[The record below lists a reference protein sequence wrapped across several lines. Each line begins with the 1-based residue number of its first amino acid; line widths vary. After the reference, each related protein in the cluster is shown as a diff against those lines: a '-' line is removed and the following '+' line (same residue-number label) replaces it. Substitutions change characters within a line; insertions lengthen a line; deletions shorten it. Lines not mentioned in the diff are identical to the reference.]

1 MELKFGKK
9 KEAPFMVLD
18 IGTEAVK
25 AVFVKKNNGKVFILS
40 SSVQY
45 FREEGIFNKGFSQE
59 EFEMEIIKRTVLAA
73 KKEAVSLILAKEHIK
88 EPIPVV
94 LTLSPKILKARVAEG
109 ICAREKREKKI
120 SKKEQK
126 IIYKYILKAAK
137 DDILKENFE
146 KSGILPKEINFLFL
160 EIINK
165 EIDGY
170 KVSDIQNYQGKNL
183 AFKILAVFILNSYLE
198 KISKTLQDLGM
209 QVLETVHLVQAV
221 KVLFKDGDFFDI
233 GGEVIQAF
241 FLKSGVLESIE
252 LFNKGGADFTER
264 IFDVFTID
272 KEEARRLKE
281 KYSKGFLSPETENR
295 IKEIFSV
302 EKKIWRD
309 LFKKSQKSSVFLFG
323 GGSALAEVKNIFKR
337 RKVID
342 LNDLKSVQDL
352 SKKTKDPQ
360 FIPSILI
367 SLLT

>member
-1 MELKFGKK
+1 
-9 KEAPFMVLD
+9 
-18 IGTEAVK
+18 
-25 AVFVKKNNGKVFILS
+25 
-40 SSVQY
+40 
-45 FREEGIFNKGFSQE
+45 
-59 EFEMEIIKRTVLAA
+59 
-73 KKEAVSLILAKEHIK
+73 
-88 EPIPVV
+88 
-94 LTLSPKILKARVAEG
+94 
-109 ICAREKREKKI
+109 
-120 SKKEQK
+120 
-126 IIYKYILKAAK
+126 
-137 DDILKENFE
+137 
-146 KSGILPKEINFLFL
+146 
-160 EIINK
+160 
-165 EIDGY
+165 
-170 KVSDIQNYQGKNL
+170 
-183 AFKILAVFILNSYLE
+183 
-198 KISKTLQDLGM
+198 M